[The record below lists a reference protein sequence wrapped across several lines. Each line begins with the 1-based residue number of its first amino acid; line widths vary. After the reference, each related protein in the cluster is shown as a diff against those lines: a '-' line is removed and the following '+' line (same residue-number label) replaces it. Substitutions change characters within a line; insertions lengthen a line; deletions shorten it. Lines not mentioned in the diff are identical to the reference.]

1 MARTKLIAIS
11 GASGLL
17 GKSFIAML
25 SPDIEVVHKLSFS
38 TIKIDEIVNQIKTSA
53 ESGAEYFLHLGW
65 PASTTG
71 DNYRIS
77 PKNFEALE
85 KTLVAKRVCSQFGIS
100 FIGLGT
106 ALDRFPFSDNTYSLT
121 KYVAKQVFIND
132 ITSGN
137 ITWLRPFFVF
147 DNCYWPRFMHAEK
160 EERIEINDD
169 TPRDYIYLNDVIRGI
184 ESVIRLDI
192 KGEVDLGSQIL
203 RSPSELCIA
212 LGKQFCIKPPTSN
225 KGETDFYI
233 AALNE
238 KLSSTCCAWETLKIF
253 KGVK

>member
-25 SPDIEVVHKLSFS
+25 NPDIEVVHKLSFS
-38 TIKIDEIVNQIKTSA
+38 TIKIDDIVNQIKISA

-85 KTLVAKRVCSQFGIS
+85 KTLVAKRACNQFGIS

-121 KYVAKQVFIND
+121 KYVTREVFLND
-132 ITSGN
+132 IKSGN

-147 DNCYWPRFMHAEK
+147 DNSYWPRFIHAEK
-160 EERIEINDD
+160 EGPIEINDD
-169 TPRDYIYLNDVIRGI
+169 APRDYIYLNDVIRGI

-203 RSPSELCIA
+203 RSPSELCSA
-212 LGKQFCIKPPTSN
+212 LGKQFYIKPSVSDKN
-225 KGETDFYI
+225 ETVFYI
-233 AALNE
+233 AELNE
-238 KLSSTCCAWETLKIF
+238 KLSSAWCAWETLKIF
-253 KGVK
+253 KE